1 MMGRWAPPTD
11 QPEWSLERPT
21 EDRGAM
27 KAAVDSDR
35 CQGHA
40 RCWQI
45 CPEFF
50 SLDEEGHSFLQSP
63 DVPPELEA
71 KVREAADNCPE
82 RAISV
87 T

>member
-1 MMGRWAPPTD
+1 
-11 QPEWSLERPT
+11 
-21 EDRGAM
+21 M
-27 KAAVDSDR
+27 KAAVDSNV

-50 SLDEEGHSFLQSP
+50 SLDEEGHSFVENP
-63 DVPPELEA
+63 DVPPPLEE
-71 KVREAADNCPE
+71 KVRQAADNCPE
-82 RAISV
+82 RAITV